1 MSKQRKKILICGG
14 GTGGHLY
21 PALAV
26 ADALKK
32 IDNAVEILFVGAQ
45 GKIEQFKVPAAGYN
59 IELLPVR
66 GFARRLT
73 IKNLSFF
80 FKLIKSLWLSR
91 KIVKRFAPD
100 AVIGVGGYAAGPVGY
115 MAANRGIPLL
125 IQEQNSYP
133 GVTNKLLARKAEK
146 ICVAYKETERF
157 FPKHKIILTG
167 NPVRESLLQL
177 NMSQEEAKQNLG
189 FDANKKLILSLGG
202 SGGAK
207 SINEGIAEHL
217 QLAADSD
224 IQVLWQTGAF
234 YYDTF
239 KMTAENF
246 NSNQIQA
253 TAFVERMD
261 IAYRAADIV
270 ISRAGAGTVSELCL
284 LKKPAVLVPSPYV
297 AEDHQSKNAQALTE
311 SGAALHIKDSDCK
324 EKLLPD
330 TLEALKKQDLLNSLA
345 ENIYKHARHNSAE
358 RIATELLELTE
369 H

>member
-1 MSKQRKKILICGG
+1 MSRQRKKILICGG

-21 PALAV
+21 PAFAV

-32 IDNAVEILFVGAQ
+32 IDHTVEILFVGAQ
-45 GKIEQFKVPAAGYN
+45 GKIEESKVPAAGYD

-73 IKNLSFF
+73 LKNLSFF
-80 FKLIKSLWLSR
+80 TKLIKSLWLSR

-115 MAANRGIPLL
+115 IAAKRGIPLL

-133 GVTNKLLARKAEK
+133 GVTNRLLARKAEK

-167 NPVRESLLQL
+167 NPVRESLLQT
-177 NMSQEEAKQNLG
+177 NISQQEAKKHLG
-189 FDANKKLILSLGG
+189 FDADKKLIISLGG

-217 QLAADSD
+217 QLIADSD
-224 IQVLWQTGAF
+224 IQLLWQTGAF
-234 YYDTF
+234 YYESF
-239 KMTAENF
+239 RPFAEKF
-246 NSNQIQA
+246 DSKQIKA
-253 TAFVERMD
+253 TAFVERMG

-297 AEDHQSKNAQALTE
+297 AEDHQSKNAQALTQ

-324 EKLLPD
+324 AHLLPK
-330 TLEALKKQDLLNSLA
+330 TIEALKDQVLLESLA
-345 ENIYKHARHNSAE
+345 ENIYKHARHNSAQ
-358 RIATELLELTE
+358 RIAQELLELTE